1 MTNEITNKADTDMVQ
16 IERGIG
22 RELEI
27 GELCD
32 AAIARLNGESV
43 EDIIRKIKGGESLA
57 A

>member
-1 MTNEITNKADTDMVQ
+1 MNNEITNKADTDMVQ

-43 EDIIRKIKGGESLA
+43 ENIIRKIKAGESLA